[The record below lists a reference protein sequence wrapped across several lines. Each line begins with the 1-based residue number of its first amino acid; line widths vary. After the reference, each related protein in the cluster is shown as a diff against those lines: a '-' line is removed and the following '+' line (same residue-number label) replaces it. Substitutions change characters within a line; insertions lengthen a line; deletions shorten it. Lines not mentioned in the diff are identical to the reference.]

1 MNPLALILTMSLLPA
16 TASVSRPLPVAVGT
30 RPRDAWIAEDKL
42 KHGFM
47 SLAVVGF
54 TQASARTVDFDQSA
68 AAVMGVAAGAIA
80 GLGKEW
86 YDRKS
91 GRPFSY
97 RDLIWDSIGIAAG
110 AWLARNVRQ

>member
-1 MNPLALILTMSLLPA
+1 MNPLALILAMSLQPGPA
-16 TASVSRPLPVAVGT
+16 STAKPLPVLAGT
-30 RPRDAWIAEDKL
+30 RPGDAWIAEDKL

-54 TQASARTVDFDQSA
+54 TQAGARTVGFDQSA
-68 AAVMGVAAGAIA
+68 AAVMGVAVGAIA

-86 YDRKS
+86 YDRRH

-110 AWLARNVRQ
+110 AWVAGNIRE

>member
-1 MNPLALILTMSLLPA
+1 MNPLALILATSLLPGPAAA
-16 TASVSRPLPVAVGT
+16 TQPLPVWIGT

-54 TQASARTVDFDQSA
+54 TQAAARTAGFDRSTT
-68 AAVMGVAAGAIA
+68 VTMGVAVGAMA

-86 YDRKS
+86 YDRKQ

-97 RDLIWDSIGIAAG
+97 RDLIWDSIGLAAG
-110 AWLARNVRQ
+110 AWLAGNLRE